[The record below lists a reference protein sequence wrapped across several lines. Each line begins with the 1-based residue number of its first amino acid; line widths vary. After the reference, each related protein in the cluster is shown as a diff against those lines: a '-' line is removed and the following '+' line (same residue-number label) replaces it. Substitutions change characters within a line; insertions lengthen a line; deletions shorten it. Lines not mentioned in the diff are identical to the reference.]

1 MIVPPPTTAVRD
13 ISRTPAS
20 SPIIIFIVFLMPIA
34 IPIVRDKVIQRPGVI
49 EIMKKTGIKK
59 YNKVKSKIMKIKVLG
74 NNNDK
79 RRNYYPSKL
88 HLMFIISQ

>member
-1 MIVPPPTTAVRD
+1 MIVPPPTTAIRD
-13 ISRTPAS
+13 IKRTPVS

-88 HLMFIISQ
+88 YLMCIISQ